1 VRFGEDFDAF
11 ILICLSIICCTFKHP
26 AIAFINSLPS
36 VHAKGNQK
44 RGTGKVSHGRPGHFQ
59 RSETLFQRSRTVL
72 GSDST
77 GIALTDARRPA
88 GKPVGDVAA
97 VAVGGNTKSQV
108 STLIEGARVVHAG
121 GLVELLHTVSLGGI
135 QKLLESITGC
145 RACDTILDHL
155 MNLALGTRVLHV

>member
-1 VRFGEDFDAF
+1 VVGEDSDAF
-11 ILICLSIICCTFKHP
+11 ILIYLSIICCTFKHP
-26 AIAFINSLPS
+26 AIAFVNSLPS

-59 RSETLFQRSRTVL
+59 RSETLFQRGRTVL

-77 GIALTDARRPA
+77 GIALADARRPA

-108 STLIEGARVVHAG
+108 TTLVEGTGVVHAS
-121 GLVELLHTVSLGGI
+121 GLVELLGTISLGSI
-135 QKLLESITGC
+135 QELLQAVTGC
-145 RACDTILDHL
+145 STRNAVLDHL
-155 MNLALGTRVLHV
+155 VNLAFGTRVLHI